1 MKRNIILLVSLL
13 LVLGG
18 CLLAKGNTILK
29 VKVQTANVRSGPDAA
44 SPVIAKVASGTLL
57 EASGREGAW
66 YEVTVSDKDG
76 KEVTGYIHNSVVSVI
91 NGKEE
96 EATEEEAEEEEEARP
111 APAPR
116 RQAPSYRAAKEYAA
130 GGVKLMGGLS
140 MGNLNVSEEIPAA
153 AKKTSKMGF
162 MGGLGYESGGQIAFE
177 MDLLYSPGGAVFKPS
192 DPALKAKLAL
202 SGTAITMPIMLKVR
216 FLKGTTPYL
225 LAGGEVGYIL
235 NQKVVATAADGT
247 EAEEDITDEI
257 NRLYYG
263 VCFGGGFELQAGGMN
278 VLFEARYRLGLSN
291 LVKEPEEGE
300 YVKATALSF
309 LLGFRF

>member
-1 MKRNIILLVSLL
+1 MKRNIIFRVSLF

-18 CLLAKGNTILK
+18 CLLAKGNTVLK

-66 YEVTVSDKDG
+66 YEVTVSDKEG
-76 KEVTGYIHNSVVSVI
+76 KEVTGYIHNSVVSVV

-140 MGNLNVSEEIPAA
+140 MGNLNVSEEIPATV
-153 AKKTSKMGF
+153 KKTSKMGF

-192 DPALKAKLAL
+192 DPALKAN
-202 SGTAITMPIMLKVR
+202 IVR
-216 FLKGTTPYL
+216 AAHL
-225 LAGGEVGYIL
+225 
-235 NQKVVATAADGT
+235 QRRMVVEDLELRPPTIVF
-247 EAEEDITDEI
+247 AE
-257 NRLYYG
+257 RS
-263 VCFGGGFELQAGGMN
+263 
-278 VLFEARYRLGLSN
+278 RSRLGTNGRPFDDLAFYLEDPQFSRIWSAY
-291 LVKEPEEGE
+291 EEYPPIGPLRVFVRRGE
-300 YVKATALSF
+300 SAQPH
-309 LLGFRF
+309 